1 MSFPRSVLGQ
11 GCSSDLASHM
21 ELSLIFVW
29 QAFVAGSHGESGA
42 RVISTRPP
50 MPWWIQHQ
58 HLLCLPFFLVC
69 PSLALVPA
77 PPRSEIATGTSPWQI
92 SQGLPSTV
100 CSQQVL
106 NTSIPRRN
114 TGLWGHHP
122 LQGCFCLLE
131 NRHVDS
137 IP

>member
-21 ELSLIFVW
+21 EPSLIFVW
-29 QAFVAGSHGESGA
+29 QAFVAGSHGDSGA

-50 MPWWIQHQ
+50 MPWLIQH
-58 HLLCLPFFLVC
+58 HRLPCLPFFLVC

-100 CSQQVL
+100 RSQQVL
-106 NTSIPRRN
+106 NTSIPPRN

-131 NRHVDS
+131 NCHMDS